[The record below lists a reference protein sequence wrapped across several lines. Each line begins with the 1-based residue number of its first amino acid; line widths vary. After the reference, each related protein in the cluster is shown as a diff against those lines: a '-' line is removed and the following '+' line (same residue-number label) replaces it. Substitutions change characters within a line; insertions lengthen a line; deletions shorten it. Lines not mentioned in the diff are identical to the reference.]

1 MRPLLMGQLFGKVLL
16 PSQVVA
22 RPSRWAGFRRQP
34 GERVMLSVVGPVRA
48 VTAFCRALAN
58 AVVVTGM
65 SHHVTDGP
73 GSTGPTIIRI
83 DVTCYP
89 PRRIDIKRLEREE
102 TAKART
108 IDGSAR

>member
-1 MRPLLMGQLFGKVLL
+1 
-16 PSQVVA
+16 
-22 RPSRWAGFRRQP
+22 
-34 GERVMLSVVGPVRA
+34 MLSVAGPVRA

-73 GSTGPTIIRI
+73 GSTGPAIIRI

-89 PRRIDIKRLEREE
+89 PKRIDIRRLRREE
-102 TAKART
+102 KARIIPGT
-108 IDGSAR
+108 AR